1 MLAATEFILSHLPLK
16 KYPHK
21 ELDQCWKT
29 LLLNQFHDIIPGS
42 SISEVYEQT
51 EKDHTCILERCRQLL
66 INNAKNL
73 FKKEKDALLLVNTLS
88 SSYEKC
94 IELPASWLDHCV
106 TDENGEIIKVQKEK
120 DKLIASVN
128 LPGNSFTTL
137 YKGQKKK
144 EKDCF
149 ISGKDENSLVLE
161 NDLIRYEFTMD
172 GTSKSAFDKEEKR
185 ELLSAPGN
193 ILSLY
198 HDHPNSY
205 EAWDI
210 DLYYPQELVE
220 VLKAKQVRKITGG
233 KLRSILELTFA
244 TENSVI
250 NQKVILEFNSKRLD
264 FVTEVDWHEARKMLR
279 TSFPVDILAN
289 EAQYDIQ
296 YGFVKRS
303 TADNTS
309 WDIARFEACGHKYAD
324 LSSDRYGV
332 ALLNDCKYGYKI
344 KGNVL
349 DLALLRSPKSPDFE
363 ADQGKQFFTYC
374 FYPHKGNAVN
384 SSVMQESAAVN
395 REPVQFEGYARGG
408 KLPLCKI
415 RSENGGVSLEV
426 LKKAEKED
434 ALVIRVAETKGEHS
448 AGELVFSSEDFLE
461 LETTSLMEWEKGEKI
476 PVIKG
481 KATLSLAPFEI
492 STFFLRKG

>member
-1 MLAATEFILSHLPLK
+1 M
-16 KYPHK
+16 
-21 ELDQCWKT
+21 
-29 LLLNQFHDIIPGS
+29 LNQFHDIIPGS

-51 EKDHTCILERCRQLL
+51 EKDHTCILEKCRQLL

-172 GTSKSAFDKEEKR
+172 GTLKSAFDKEEKR
-185 ELLSAPGN
+185 ELLSSPGN

-220 VLKAKQVRKITGG
+220 VLKAKQVRKITEG
-233 KLRSILELTFA
+233 KLRSILELTFS
-244 TENSVI
+244 TENSFI
-250 NQKVILEFNSKRLD
+250 NQKVILESNSKKLD
-264 FVTEVDWHEARKMLR
+264 FVTEVDWYEARKMLR
-279 TSFPVDILAN
+279 TAFPVDILAN

-395 REPVQFEGYARGG
+395 REPIQFEGYARGG

-415 RSENGGVSLEV
+415 QSENGGVSLEV

-434 ALVIRVAETKGEHS
+434 SLVIRVVETKGEHS
-448 AGELVFSSEDFLE
+448 TGELVFSSEDFLA

-476 PVIKG
+476 PVRKG
-481 KATLSLAPFEI
+481 RATLSLAPFEI
-492 STFFLRKG
+492 RTFFLRKG